1 MVSAECY
8 CSGYHSPPIPY
19 DQGAHYR
26 YHLLVLSP
34 KYSVRCSPSD
44 IYLPTIIEFGSSG
57 RGSQGAGS
65 CVPTQGRLCSI
76 SVKSPGWGDFLAG

>member
-1 MVSAECY
+1 MVSGECY

-19 DQGAHYR
+19 DQGAHSDR

-44 IYLPTIIEFGSSG
+44 PLLSSARLAVGVRG
-57 RGSQGAGS
+57 RGLVCQ
-65 CVPTQGRLCSI
+65 RR
-76 SVKSPGWGDFLAG
+76 GDFVVYR